1 MNLCPGCEAKGRT
14 IKPVTLQGQVVPPR
28 LDQLGEHDGWR
39 LCTSESC
46 EVVYFRDDE
55 VVVLGETRGVPFHKS
70 EDPQRFVCFC
80 FEHSVADVE
89 ADVAENGTSTIQVS
103 IKAECK
109 AGRDDCKRKNPQ
121 GRCCLGNVGQVVKRA
136 APDDAD
142 GGGAGCLDEDTIEVA
157 EAGAVHLRYH
167 GGVQLRRVEA
177 YVVDLAV
184 EVSRRPGANVHVAGG
199 ARVDCGASAARGNQ
213 CTVHVNFDVA

>member
-70 EDPQRFVCFC
+70 EDPRR
-80 FEHSVADVE
+80 HRGHPRAPRHRRGRRGPGPGPGTAPVAPPLVGPR
-89 ADVAENGTSTIQVS
+89 AIPPRRRRCTGT
-103 IKAECK
+103 
-109 AGRDDCKRKNPQ
+109 
-121 GRCCLGNVGQVVKRA
+121 
-136 APDDAD
+136 
-142 GGGAGCLDEDTIEVA
+142 
-157 EAGAVHLRYH
+157 
-167 GGVQLRRVEA
+167 
-177 YVVDLAV
+177 LAK
-184 EVSRRPGANVHVAGG
+184 
-199 ARVDCGASAARGNQ
+199 
-213 CTVHVNFDVA
+213 

>member
-70 EDPQRFVCFC
+70 EDPQRLVCFC

-142 GGGAGCLDEDTIEVA
+142 GGGAGCCGDKAA
-157 EAGAVHLRYH
+157 ENEAESCCAPKTTAS
-167 GGVQLRRVEA
+167 GGPSGWR
-177 YVVDLAV
+177 
-184 EVSRRPGANVHVAGG
+184 
-199 ARVDCGASAARGNQ
+199 ARVLMNA
-213 CTVHVNFDVA
+213 